1 MVSAEKT
8 VTRQTQ
14 TDVHSVLTLVKREWK
29 SSNAWKIR
37 TEEEVRI
44 GIHTLDTK
52 TDAPKG
58 TSRASRNAATK
69 KNVTDVKIF
78 ASIAESAAS
87 DAKMGVAAY

>member
-8 VTRQTQ
+8 VTKQTQ

-52 TDAPKG
+52 TDAPQGYQQSEQKCSNEEKRHG
-58 TSRASRNAATK
+58 CKDIRL
-69 KNVTDVKIF
+69 
-78 ASIAESAAS
+78 ES
-87 DAKMGVAAY
+87 GLGCVRR